1 MLDISATVKD
11 ARKPMKQLKKTLF
24 LFLALLFLGTAC
36 QTKKVSEK
44 DARMA
49 KGYFEMAVAYM
60 QGGDATGALG
70 ELLKAVEYNPHD
82 PEIRNALG
90 LVYYS
95 KGKYAKA
102 IEQFKIALD
111 LSPDHSDTH
120 HNLGHLYMTQGR
132 YDPAIQE
139 FQAALGNDLYR
150 NRAQTL
156 NAMGFAYYKKRDY
169 LKAEEVLKDCL
180 DHDRLYIL
188 AYDNLAKVYIA
199 LDRFEEAQGYLESVL
214 KLQPF
219 FPEAMLDLALVYMKL
234 GVREQARDL
243 LKRVKEIDPLGEY
256 GRRADEML
264 EMLQ

>member
-1 MLDISATVKD
+1 M
-11 ARKPMKQLKKTLF
+11 KPIQKFLF
-24 LFLALLFLGTAC
+24 LFPALLFLGLAC
-36 QTKKVSEK
+36 QTNKVDEK
-44 DARMA
+44 SARLA

-70 ELLKAVEYNPHD
+70 ELLKAVEYNPYD

-102 IEQFKIALD
+102 IEQFQMALQ
-111 LSPDHSDTH
+111 LAPDHSDTH
-120 HNLGHLYMTQGR
+120 HNLGHLYLTQGR

-139 FQAALGNDLYR
+139 FQAALDNDLYR

-169 LKAEEVLKDCL
+169 MKAEEVLKNCL
-180 DHDRLYIL
+180 DHDGLYIL

-199 LDRFEEAQGYLESVL
+199 LDRFEEAQEYLEKVL
-214 KLQPF
+214 KIQPF
-219 FPEAMLDLALVYMKL
+219 FPEAMLDLSLVYMKL

-256 GRRADEML
+256 GRRADELL